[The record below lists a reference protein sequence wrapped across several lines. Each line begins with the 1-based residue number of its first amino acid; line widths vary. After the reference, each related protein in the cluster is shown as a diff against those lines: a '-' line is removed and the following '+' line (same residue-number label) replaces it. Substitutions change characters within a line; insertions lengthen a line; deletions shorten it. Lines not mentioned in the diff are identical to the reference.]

1 MPASPEGETKASPL
15 HMAEV
20 LDRAD
25 RTEIAAPATRFA
37 VGTAAAPGALRR
49 FGRWLGSDRIFPR
62 IPFLLVE
69 LLFVLVIFVPF
80 LLTIYI
86 SVLKWRANRPFETAY
101 FSGLENYEAVLTS
114 DLFWLSI
121 ARTFYFAGVAVVVEL
136 VVGFVL
142 AMLVHQ
148 CTRSKKFYTTMFLIP
163 MMIVPIVVGYNFS
176 MIYIDSGPLNQ
187 LLAPF
192 LERFGIDPRIRW
204 LSDPV
209 AAQLAIIIADIW
221 QWTSLTFLIFLSGF
235 SALPRQL
242 IDAARV
248 MGATPWQIF
257 WRVQL
262 PLLKPAIVI
271 AVIIR
276 SMEALK
282 MFDPVVLLTFGGPG
296 TSTQTVAYF
305 LWEQVWVF
313 NKFSFGAAASVL
325 LLIMFSVLIYVGIY
339 LLIRQR
345 STVEGRA

>member
-1 MPASPEGETKASPL
+1 
-15 HMAEV
+15 
-20 LDRAD
+20 
-25 RTEIAAPATRFA
+25 
-37 VGTAAAPGALRR
+37 
-49 FGRWLGSDRIFPR
+49 
-62 IPFLLVE
+62 
-69 LLFVLVIFVPF
+69 
-80 LLTIYI
+80 
-86 SVLKWRANRPFETAY
+86 
-101 FSGLENYEAVLTS
+101 
-114 DLFWLSI
+114 
-121 ARTFYFAGVAVVVEL
+121 
-136 VVGFVL
+136 
-142 AMLVHQ
+142 
-148 CTRSKKFYTTMFLIP
+148 
-163 MMIVPIVVGYNFS
+163 

-192 LERFGIDPRIRW
+192 LERFGIDPHIRW

-248 MGATPWQIF
+248 MGATPWQNF

-345 STVEGRA
+345 SPVEGRV